1 MCGASLS
8 AKRELLLSFFAAE
21 LFFFLHSPFDFD
33 FVSEMETDGQE
44 RSSSN
49 FRKVLHKRTH
59 RTTTHLSFQK
69 VRKLRAKVTDS
80 LFARRTYSRTILER
94 RSRKFRFASLIVG
107 SSRAIGKGKNFRRLK
122 KEEAFYAATPP
133 RNIRALFTPLRAI
146 FGAKGAKMSSRCFRC
161 E

>member
-49 FRKVLHKRTH
+49 FRKVLHTNAHIAVHTSIFSKGTQ
-59 RTTTHLSFQK
+59 TA
-69 VRKLRAKVTDS
+69 RKSD
-80 LFARRTYSRTILER
+80 
-94 RSRKFRFASLIVG
+94 
-107 SSRAIGKGKNFRRLK
+107 
-122 KEEAFYAATPP
+122 
-133 RNIRALFTPLRAI
+133 
-146 FGAKGAKMSSRCFRC
+146 
-161 E
+161 

>member
-1 MCGASLS
+1 
-8 AKRELLLSFFAAE
+8 
-21 LFFFLHSPFDFD
+21 
-33 FVSEMETDGQE
+33 METDGQK

-49 FRKVLHKRTH
+49 FRKVLHTNAHIAR
-59 RTTTHLSFQK
+59 TTHLSFQK

-80 LFARRTYSRTILER
+80 LFARRTYSWTILER

-107 SSRAIGKGKNFRRLK
+107 CSSRAIGKGKNFRRLK